1 MPQRHQNGSPSGMAL
16 VDASGHVVQFLS
28 YEGTMT
34 AKGGA
39 ADSMTSTDIGV
50 SETSVTTGYSLQLSG
65 TGSNYGDF
73 TWQNAAQNT
82 GTMPAAGSGTGAI
95 NTGQSFLPATGTS
108 FFSVTDTKINEE
120 TAASLR

>member
-1 MPQRHQNGSPSGMAL
+1 
-16 VDASGHVVQFLS
+16 VVQFLS

-39 ADSMTSTDIGV
+39 ADGMTSTDIGV

-82 GTMPAAGSGTGAI
+82 FGTMPAAGAAA
-95 NTGQSFLPATGTS
+95 PARSTPARASCPPPAPASSASATPGS
-108 FFSVTDTKINEE
+108 MKA
-120 TAASLR
+120 TAASPR